1 MNYLFVY
8 FILGFPHSAFSFGVE
23 SNSVQSNIDGVS
35 IPSGALISVLQKG
48 VQFVEA
54 EACFG
59 EVNLLNICFIIK
71 TPENVILSYYFDSTE
86 FSTGHV

>member
-1 MNYLFVY
+1 MS
-8 FILGFPHSAFSFGVE
+8 GFPHSAFSFGVE
-23 SNSVQSNIDGVS
+23 SNSIQSNIDGVS

-59 EVNLLNICFIIK
+59 EVMCDEHNGFFYII
-71 TPENVILSYYFDSTE
+71 
-86 FSTGHV
+86 

>member
-1 MNYLFVY
+1 MS
-8 FILGFPHSAFSFGVE
+8 GFPHSAFSFGVE
-23 SNSVQSNIDGVS
+23 SNSIQSNIDGVS

-59 EVNLLNICFIIK
+59 EVMCDEHNGF
-71 TPENVILSYYFDSTE
+71 F
-86 FSTGHV
+86 